1 MNQTRGGA
9 FKEALINVGI
19 GYTVGLASQIV
30 LFPLVDINVP
40 LSTNLELSVY
50 FTIVAIARTYLVRRW
65 ANARL
70 RRQWLQQ
77 QASRERD
84 TSCDTSSSGS

>member
-1 MNQTRGGA
+1 MNQTRAGA

-30 LFPLVDINVP
+30 LFPLVDIHVP
-40 LSTNLELSVY
+40 LTTNLELSVY
-50 FTIVAIARTYLVRRW
+50 FTVVAIARTYLVRRW

-70 RRQWLQQ
+70 RRQWEQRHRQ
-77 QASRERD
+77 
-84 TSCDTSSSGS
+84 

>member
-1 MNQTRGGA
+1 MNQTRAGA

-30 LFPLVDINVP
+30 LFPLVDIHVP
-40 LSTNLELSVY
+40 LTTNLELSVY
-50 FTIVAIARTYLVRRW
+50 FTVVAIARTYLVRRW

-70 RRQWLQQ
+70 KRQW
-77 QASRERD
+77 ERQHRQ
-84 TSCDTSSSGS
+84 